1 LDWFESVQSVKPR
14 PPAWQVCSW
23 LFGCTIPKTLS
34 RKGRQARQEGWTAQV
49 LLCDLRVHASGH
61 AGGLVNLTSLGVR
74 PAVRSRRSRR
84 DRPTCPPSVQS
95 VKSVAGCSGFPIPA
109 GWASPPY
116 LPHFVPFVCF
126 VVWLFR
132 CSGCSIPAV
141 SARPPYLFD
150 AQSVSIRVYL
160 WLAVRLFQRYG

>member
-1 LDWFESVQSVKPR
+1 M
-14 PPAWQVCSW
+14 
-23 LFGCTIPKTLS
+23 
-34 RKGRQARQEGWTAQV
+34 

-74 PAVRSRRSRR
+74 PAVRLSDPGGLGETALPEPHSCHSFHR
-84 DRPTCPPSVQS
+84 
-95 VKSVAGCSGFPIPA
+95 AGPRGR
-109 GWASPPY
+109 
-116 LPHFVPFVCF
+116 F
-126 VVWLFR
+126 VVWLLH